1 MYVDPFVFFKGK
13 DSITIHTNE
22 KGFYPKDF
30 FFGLR
35 VTYVMV
41 VCARCMSLCQLMN
54 DECMYNPFHF
64 LVTQGVK
71 TLMLEPG
78 YRNPDMHENLNAIWK
93 KVGCVFSFDFSMQV

>member
-1 MYVDPFVFFKGK
+1 MFLKEK
-13 DSITIHTNE
+13 DSITIQMNE
-22 KGFYPKDF
+22 NGFYLKD

-35 VTYVMV
+35 ATYVMV

-71 TLMLEPG
+71 TLMPKLG
-78 YRNPDMHENLNAIWK
+78 CRNPDMHESLNAW
-93 KVGCVFSFDFSMQV
+93 